1 MSIECTV
8 CMPLWTRGE
17 PAEGT
22 GGHTIHLTKSLAHF
36 HWHADTYM
44 LAIAASNIL
53 MYRHSYGFPQPGSVD
68 TGVSVPIILKFYKLL
83 DQFAVV
89 DVMKNNA
96 AEAVWKKIP

>member
-1 MSIECTV
+1 
-8 CMPLWTRGE
+8 
-17 PAEGT
+17 
-22 GGHTIHLTKSLAHF
+22 
-36 HWHADTYM
+36 
-44 LAIAASNIL
+44 